1 MAERI
6 ELGAA
11 PLPPPRRPPPS
22 KPGRGGRQSKL
33 DEFARRVLGPASVAC
48 GLFLLYLLW
57 GLGSGAWSHQA
68 MGHLAS
74 ARRADQLANVAL
86 VFRLLDLSA
95 VVAAAAFLVVCVRAE
110 GAGYW
115 LLGAAAF
122 FYAGV
127 PCLSAQGFALR
138 HQTGSGASALALAGF
153 GQLAWLL
160 AVPGGLWTVVDLARR
175 LLAAADRAAIQ
186 RANVKYGHGAQKEG
200 TRATRHRQVFLGR
213 CFEGPFCKDSIRAKC
228 PIYLKRRGPCW
239 WYKEGCMCEERIVL
253 QAMISPDWKDQM
265 TRADQSIKTGGP
277 RTVLSAAAKRDRCRN
292 CIIYNEHQREK
303 HKALTWVTLV
313 VVPGLLLLNFAWL
326 QAAVNHLLLGLDA
339 ATKRFSFGADPVGI
353 TALHNGAY
361 SIIAW
366 VFVFSLAVVMLSQ
379 VLKLIEYWCYTL
391 KL

>member
-22 KPGRGGRQSKL
+22 KPGRGLKPSKL

-68 MGHLAS
+68 MGHLAL
-74 ARRADQLANVAL
+74 ARRQEQLANIGL
-86 VFRLLDLSA
+86 VFRLLDLST
-95 VVAAAAFLVVCVRAE
+95 VAAVAAFLVVCARAE

-122 FYAGV
+122 FSAGT
-127 PCLSAQGFALR
+127 PYLSAQGFALR

-175 LLAAADRAAIQ
+175 LFAAADRAAIQ
-186 RANVKYGHGAQKEG
+186 RANVKYGHGAQNEG
-200 TRATRHRQVFLGR
+200 TKATRHRQVFLGR
-213 CFEGPFCKDSIRAKC
+213 CFEGPFCKDVIRAKC
-228 PIYLKRRGPCW
+228 PVYLKRRGPCW

-265 TRADQSIKTGGP
+265 TRADQAIKMGGP
-277 RTVLSAAAKRDRCRN
+277 RTVLSAAAKRDRCRS

-303 HKALTWVTLV
+303 HKALTWVALL

-326 QAAVNHLLLGLDA
+326 QVTVNHLLLGLDA
-339 ATKRFSFGADPVGI
+339 ATKRFSFGADPGGI